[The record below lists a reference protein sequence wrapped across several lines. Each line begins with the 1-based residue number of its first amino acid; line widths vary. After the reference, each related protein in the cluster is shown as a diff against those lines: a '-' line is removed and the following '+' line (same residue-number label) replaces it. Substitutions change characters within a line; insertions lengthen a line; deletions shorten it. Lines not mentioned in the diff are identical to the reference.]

1 MISRF
6 SSRVLKSRHIQ
17 RFVHELKEDHLKVT
31 QACQDQI
38 MKKLVPKDKLLRL
51 AIKGGEGC
59 DGFTYEFKA
68 GTEKDI
74 EDTD

>member
-6 SSRVLKSRHIQ
+6 SSSLAKNTKIARYIHQLNA
-17 RFVHELKEDHLKVT
+17 EHLKVT

-38 MKKLVPKDKLLRL
+38 RRKLVSKDKLLRL
-51 AIKGGEGC
+51 AVKGGEGC

-68 GTEKDI
+68 ETPKAIDS
-74 EDTD
+74 TD